1 MAHQRISSRRMGIA
15 LLVVFLMAGFLVS
28 RLVDVQ
34 VVRAAELQEQSAE
47 IRTTNE
53 VLWASRGS
61 IVDSFGNDLATD
73 VDRYDVSADPR
84 RVGDFRRD
92 GETVT
97 VMAAMAEIALIT
109 GANADELLYAVNS
122 KPEAHFTYLVKGV
135 SPEDRQVLR
144 ELRNPW
150 LQIDLVR
157 ERTYPFG
164 PVTANLTGML
174 GRDEPLAG
182 VERKYDPCLR
192 AINGTATY
200 QKGADGI
207 RLPGTTQLVEEP
219 IHGGDVKLTIDSDLQ
234 WYVLQTLAEHGSR
247 LGAQYGSAMVVRVD
261 DGHVLAAAD
270 WPTFDPND
278 FSESPVEF
286 MGARSFSSPYEPG
299 SIMKSVGIAM
309 LIDGGYTYSEDK
321 IVAPGFYEV
330 YPGRFIKNFLVADDR
345 QLTTAG
351 VLHTSSNTGI
361 SVLAHRM
368 PKAEATN
375 YFREFGF
382 GEVTGIDFLGESS
395 GQVLPVD
402 QVDVVTRYNQFFGQ
416 GISVTAAQ
424 MASSYQT
431 LANDGVRVPLRLVD
445 GCLTNEGEFVP
456 EPVAEPVQVVSAS
469 AAQQTVGMMET
480 IVSQGPLRSTLE
492 IPGYRV
498 AAKTGTAEIAS
509 STGYGDDRVISLAGM
524 APAEDPEYVV
534 LVSFYKP
541 QTSRVSTAAAPA
553 FHEILSHVLKHY
565 RVAPSSEPA
574 ILPPLTW

>member
-15 LLVVFLMAGFLVS
+15 LLVVFLVAGLLVS

-47 IRTTNE
+47 IRTTSE
-53 VLWASRGS
+53 VIWASRGS

-122 KPEAHFTYLVKGV
+122 NPEAHFTYLVKGV

-150 LQIDLVR
+150 LQMDLVR

-361 SVLAHRM
+361 SVLADRM

-431 LANDGVRVPLRLVD
+431 LANGGVRVPLRLVD

-456 EPVAEPVQVVSAS
+456 EPIAEPLQVVSAS
-469 AAQQTVGMMET
+469 AAQQTVRMMET
-480 IVSQGPLRSTLE
+480 IVSQGPLRNILE

-498 AAKTGTAEIAS
+498 AAKTGTAEIAT

>member
-15 LLVVFLMAGFLVS
+15 LLVVFLMAGLLVS

-47 IRTTNE
+47 IRTTSE
-53 VLWASRGS
+53 VIWASRGS

-122 KPEAHFTYLVKGV
+122 NPEAHFTYLVKGV

-150 LQIDLVR
+150 LQMDLVR

-361 SVLAHRM
+361 SVLADRM

-431 LANDGVRVPLRLVD
+431 LANGGVRVPLRLVD

-456 EPVAEPVQVVSAS
+456 EPLAEPLQVVSAS
-469 AAQQTVGMMET
+469 AAQQTVRMMET
-480 IVSQGPLRSTLE
+480 IVSQGPLRNILE

-498 AAKTGTAEIAS
+498 AAKTGTAEIAT

>member
-1 MAHQRISSRRMGIA
+1 MAHQRISSRRMGVA
-15 LLVVFLMAGFLVS
+15 LLVIFLMAGLLVS

-34 VVRAAELQEQSAE
+34 VVRATELQEQSAE
-47 IRTTNE
+47 IRTTSE
-53 VLWASRGS
+53 VIWASRGS

-84 RVGDFRRD
+84 KVGDFRRD
-92 GETVT
+92 GDVVT

-122 KPEAHFTYLVKGV
+122 DPEAHFTYLVKSV
-135 SPEDRQVLR
+135 SPEDRQALR

-150 LQIDLVR
+150 LQMDLVR

-174 GRDEPLAG
+174 GTDEPLAG
-182 VERKYDPCLR
+182 VERKYDSCLR

-219 IHGGDVKLTIDSDLQ
+219 IHGGDVRLTIDSDLQ
-234 WYVLQTLAEHGSR
+234 WYVLQTLAEHGSN
-247 LGAQYGSAMVVRVD
+247 LGAQYGSAMVVRVE

-286 MGARSFSSPYEPG
+286 MGARAFSSPYEPG

-330 YPGRFIKNFLVADDR
+330 YPGRYIKNFLVADDR

-361 SVLAHRM
+361 SVLADRM
-368 PKAEATN
+368 PKAEATRYLRN
-375 YFREFGF
+375 FGF

-445 GCLTNEGEFVP
+445 GCLTNDGEFVP

-469 AAQQTVGMMET
+469 AAQQTVRMMET
-480 IVSQGPLRSTLE
+480 IVSQGPLRNTLE
-492 IPGYRV
+492 VPGYRV
-498 AAKTGTAEIAS
+498 AAKTGTAEIAT

-524 APAEDPEYVV
+524 APAENPEYVV

-565 RVAPSSEPA
+565 RVAPSTEPA

>member
-15 LLVVFLMAGFLVS
+15 LLVVFLMAGLLVS

-47 IRTTNE
+47 IRTTSE
-53 VLWASRGS
+53 VIWASRGS

-122 KPEAHFTYLVKGV
+122 NPEAHFTYLVKGV

-150 LQIDLVR
+150 LQMDLVR

-361 SVLAHRM
+361 SVLADRM

-431 LANDGVRVPLRLVD
+431 LANGGVRVPLRLVD

-456 EPVAEPVQVVSAS
+456 EPIAEPLQVVSAS
-469 AAQQTVGMMET
+469 AAQQTVRMMET
-480 IVSQGPLRSTLE
+480 IVSQGPLRNILE

-498 AAKTGTAEIAS
+498 AAKTGTAEIAT

>member
-15 LLVVFLMAGFLVS
+15 LLVVFLMAGLLVS

-47 IRTTNE
+47 IRTTSE
-53 VLWASRGS
+53 VIWASRGS

-122 KPEAHFTYLVKGV
+122 NPEAHFTYLVKGV

-150 LQIDLVR
+150 LQMDLVR

-361 SVLAHRM
+361 SVLSDRM

-431 LANDGVRVPLRLVD
+431 LANGGVRVPLRLVD

-456 EPVAEPVQVVSAS
+456 EPIAEPLQVVSAS
-469 AAQQTVGMMET
+469 AAQQTVRMMET
-480 IVSQGPLRSTLE
+480 IVSQGPLRNILE

-498 AAKTGTAEIAS
+498 AAKTGTAEIATS
-509 STGYGDDRVISLAGM
+509 SGYGDDRVISLAGM

>member
-1 MAHQRISSRRMGIA
+1 MTHQRVSSRRMAAA
-15 LLVVFLMAGFLVS
+15 LVVVFLMAGLLVS
-28 RLVDVQ
+28 RLVEVQ
-34 VVRAAELQEQSAE
+34 VVRAAELQEESAE
-47 IRTTNE
+47 IRTTSE
-53 VLWASRGS
+53 VIWASRGS
-61 IVDSFGNDLATD
+61 IIDSFGNDLATD
-73 VDRYDVSADPR
+73 VDRYDVSTDPR
-84 RVGDFRRD
+84 KVGDFRRD
-92 GETVT
+92 GEVVT
-97 VMAAMAEIALIT
+97 EIAAMTEIAQIT
-109 GANADELLYAVNS
+109 GANADELLYAVNQDR
-122 KPEAHFTYLVKGV
+122 EAHFTYLVKGV
-135 SPEDRQVLR
+135 SPEDRQALR

-150 LQIDLVR
+150 LQMDLVR

-182 VERKYDPCLR
+182 IERKYDSCLA
-192 AINGTATY
+192 AINGSATY

-207 RLPGTTQLVEEP
+207 RLPGTTQTVEEP
-219 IHGGDVKLTIDSDLQ
+219 RHGGDVKLTIDSDLQ
-234 WYVLQTLAEHGSR
+234 WYVLQTLAEHGST
-247 LGAQYGSAMVVRVD
+247 LGAQYGSAMVVRVA
-261 DGHVLAAAD
+261 DGHILAAAD

-278 FSESPVEF
+278 FSQSPVEF

-299 SIMKSVGIAM
+299 SIMKSIGIAM
-309 LIDGGYTYSEDK
+309 LVDAGYTYSEDR

-361 SVLAHRM
+361 SVLADRM
-368 PKAEATN
+368 PKSQATQ
-375 YFREFGF
+375 YFRNFGF
-382 GEVTGIDFLGESS
+382 GDVTGVDFLGESA

-431 LANDGVRVPLRLVD
+431 LANDGVRIPLRLVD
-445 GCLTNEGEFVP
+445 GCVTDDGEVIT
-456 EPVAEPVQVVSAS
+456 EPAGEPVQVVSAS
-469 AAQQTVGMMET
+469 AAQQTVRMMET
-480 IVSQGPLRSTLE
+480 IVSQGPLRNTLE

-498 AAKTGTAEIAS
+498 AAKTGTAEIAT

-574 ILPPLTW
+574 VLPPLTW

>member
-1 MAHQRISSRRMGIA
+1 MAHQRISSRRMGVA
-15 LLVVFLMAGFLVS
+15 LLVIFLMAGLLVS

-34 VVRAAELQEQSAE
+34 VVRAAELQEQSAQ
-47 IRTTNE
+47 IRTTSE
-53 VLWASRGS
+53 VIWASRGS

-84 RVGDFRRD
+84 KVGDFRRD
-92 GETVT
+92 GDVVT

-122 KPEAHFTYLVKGV
+122 NPEAHFTYLVKSV
-135 SPEDRQVLR
+135 SPEDRQALR

-150 LQIDLVR
+150 LQMDLVR

-174 GRDEPLAG
+174 GTDEPLAG
-182 VERKYDPCLR
+182 VERKYDSCLR

-219 IHGGDVKLTIDSDLQ
+219 IHGGDVRLTIDSDLQ
-234 WYVLQTLAEHGSR
+234 WYVLQTLAEHGSN
-247 LGAQYGSAMVVRVD
+247 LGAQYGSAMVVRVE

-286 MGARSFSSPYEPG
+286 MGARAFSSPYEPG

-330 YPGRFIKNFLVADDR
+330 YPGRYIKNFLVADDR

-361 SVLAHRM
+361 SVLADRM
-368 PKAEATN
+368 PKAEATRYLRN
-375 YFREFGF
+375 FGF

-445 GCLTNEGEFVP
+445 GCLTNDGEFVP

-469 AAQQTVGMMET
+469 AAQQTVRMMET
-480 IVSQGPLRSTLE
+480 IVSQGPLRNTLE
-492 IPGYRV
+492 VPGYRV
-498 AAKTGTAEIAS
+498 AAKTGTAEIAT

-524 APAEDPEYVV
+524 APAENPEYVV

-565 RVAPSSEPA
+565 RVAPSTEPA

>member
-15 LLVVFLMAGFLVS
+15 LLVVFLMAGLLVS

-47 IRTTNE
+47 IRTTSE
-53 VLWASRGS
+53 VIWASRGS

-122 KPEAHFTYLVKGV
+122 NPEAHFTYLVKGV

-150 LQIDLVR
+150 LQMDLVR

-182 VERKYDPCLR
+182 VERNYDPCLR

-321 IVAPGFYEV
+321 IVAPGFFEV

-361 SVLAHRM
+361 SVLSDRM

-456 EPVAEPVQVVSAS
+456 EPIAEPVQVVSAS
-469 AAQQTVGMMET
+469 AAQQTVRMMET
-480 IVSQGPLRSTLE
+480 IVSQGPLRNTLE

-498 AAKTGTAEIAS
+498 AAKTGTAEIATS
-509 STGYGDDRVISLAGM
+509 SGYGDDRVISLAGM

>member
-15 LLVVFLMAGFLVS
+15 LLVVFLMAGLLVS

-47 IRTTNE
+47 IRTTSE
-53 VLWASRGS
+53 VIWASRGS
-61 IVDSFGNDLATD
+61 IVDSFGNDLAAD
-73 VDRYDVSADPR
+73 VERYDVSADPR
-84 RVGDFRRD
+84 KVGDFRRD

-122 KPEAHFTYLVKGV
+122 NPEAHFTYLVKGV

-150 LQIDLVR
+150 LQMDLLR

-207 RLPGTTQLVEEP
+207 RLPGTTQLVEQP
-219 IHGGDVKLTIDSDLQ
+219 IHGGDVRLTIDSDLQ
-234 WYVLQTLAEHGSR
+234 WYVLQTLAEHGSN
-247 LGAQYGSAMVVRVD
+247 LGPQYGSAMVVRVD
-261 DGHVLAAAD
+261 DGHVLAAVD

-278 FSESPVEF
+278 FSEAPIEF
-286 MGARSFSSPYEPG
+286 LGARSFSSPYEPG

-309 LIDGGYTYSEDK
+309 LIDGGYTYSEDR

-361 SVLAHRM
+361 SVLADRM
-368 PKAEATN
+368 PKAEATR
-375 YFREFGF
+375 YLRDFGF

-431 LANDGVRVPLRLVD
+431 LANDGVRIPLRLVD
-445 GCLTNEGEFVP
+445 GCVTDDGEVIT
-456 EPVAEPVQVVSAS
+456 EPAGEPVQVVSAS
-469 AAQQTVGMMET
+469 AAQQTVRMMET
-480 IVSQGPLRSTLE
+480 IVSQGPLRNTLE

-498 AAKTGTAEIAS
+498 AAKTGTAEIATS
-509 STGYGDDRVISLAGM
+509 SGYGDDRVISLAGM

-553 FHEILSHVLKHY
+553 FHEI
-565 RVAPSSEPA
+565 
-574 ILPPLTW
+574 